1 MGPVAGSST
10 VGVAVVDVRTLYSG
24 YSVKNQILGRE
35 IYNDNGERVGHVTDL
50 IVAPDKVATYAI
62 VGTGGLLDLG
72 EHLTAVPV
80 SQFTLKDGEIVL
92 PNATRQSLEAMP
104 RFVRGQQRLK
114 HRTQKREPVSC
125 VERCEMRRHK
135 RTASDMGSISRPML

>member
-1 MGPVAGSST
+1 M
-10 VGVAVVDVRTLYSG
+10 RTLYSG

-35 IYNDNGERVGHVTDL
+35 IYNDRGERVGHVTDL

-62 VGTGGLLDLG
+62 VGTGGFLDLG

-92 PNATRQSLEAMP
+92 PNATKQSLEAMP
-104 RFVRGQQRLK
+104 RFVR
-114 HRTQKREPVSC
+114 
-125 VERCEMRRHK
+125 
-135 RTASDMGSISRPML
+135 ASNE